1 MGVCPLC
8 VVCSMITLVFLQVL
22 EPFCTLSEQ
31 ENLGPEEVEVVQPTS
46 SGIGLLNSQTALNS
60 ISLPS
65 DSSSAA
71 HADLSCSAVL
81 TDTDNVPAIPFSSFS
96 DAKSGLLP
104 PLPKCASVLGSYPNS
119 NRSSPSD
126 DSNITQIFPKCAK
139 ESSDSLS

>member
-60 ISLPS
+60 ISFPS
-65 DSSSAA
+65 DSSSAT
-71 HADLSCSAVL
+71 HTDLSCSAVL
-81 TDTDNVPAIPFSSFS
+81 TDTDNVPA
-96 DAKSGLLP
+96 
-104 PLPKCASVLGSYPNS
+104 VT
-119 NRSSPSD
+119 SPS
-126 DSNITQIFPKCAK
+126 SA
-139 ESSDSLS
+139 SSSKMCFCLRALP